1 MSDVVSKIKDNFN
14 GEIMLDEP
22 MSGHTSLKIGGP
34 VEVGSGFILYTADY
48 QANSQLEVSS
58 TVCLSSD
65 PQILRDI
72 AENKGPNHYM
82 FMLGYAGWGPGQLEN
97 ELTDNGWL
105 TLPAEDEVIFNTPD
119 SEKWR
124 IAAQKF
130 GIDITTFGDVV
141 GSA

>member
-1 MSDVVSKIKDNFN
+1 
-14 GEIMLDEP
+14 
-22 MSGHTSLKIGGP
+22 
-34 VEVGSGFILYTADY
+34 
-48 QANSQLEVSS
+48 
-58 TVCLSSD
+58 
-65 PQILRDI
+65 
-72 AENKGPNHYM
+72 M
-82 FMLGYAGWGPGQLEN
+82 FMLGYAGWGPGQLES

-130 GIDITTFGDVV
+130 GIDIATFGDVV